1 MSAVATE
8 KNTITADLVSVIE
21 KSITTLPSQTQQRK
35 AALDAFKKAGL
46 PQLKS
51 EEYKFTPITR
61 FLEKGFDV
69 SLGNKESKLNPA
81 PYLIEGLDATVLV
94 FINGVF
100 AAEHSV
106 IKSSGITVST
116 LRDAVLNNNATALK
130 YLGTLADVNADAFT
144 AWNTASWS
152 DGVFIH
158 VPKNTIVEKPI
169 LLYHIHDAQAQ
180 VISHAR
186 NLIHVERSGEVTVL
200 EKFDSAGTSNH
211 FSTTVT
217 EAVIEENAGL
227 NFYSIQ
233 NDAGA
238 RHQVGLIQ
246 VQQANH
252 SRVNTFTFSLDGKL
266 IRNNLHLTL
275 DGEGIESHMYGLY
288 LLGKDTLADNHT
300 VADHRKP
307 NSFSNELYKGIMDGS
322 SRGVFNGKI
331 YVRPD
336 AQKTNAFQANRNIL
350 LTDKATVNTKPQ
362 LEIWADDVKCSHG
375 CTSGQLDEEALF
387 YLQTRGISKET
398 AQAMMLYAF
407 AGEVL
412 DSVKDPVIKKYL
424 DQVISERL
432 HKNF

>member
-8 KNTITADLVSVIE
+8 KNITADLTSVIE
-21 KSITTLPSQTQQRK
+21 KSLTTLPSQTEQRK
-35 AALDAFKKAGL
+35 AALEALKKSGL
-46 PQLKS
+46 PLPKS
-51 EEYKFTPITR
+51 EEYKFTPVTR
-61 FLEKGFDV
+61 FLEKGFDLSV
-69 SLGNKESKLNPA
+69 NNQPSKINPA
-81 PYLIEGLDATVLV
+81 PYFIEGLDASVLV
-94 FINGVF
+94 FINGVY

-116 LRDAVLNNNATALK
+116 LRDAVLNNNPIALK
-130 YLGTLADVNADAFT
+130 YLGTLADVHADAFT

-152 DGVFIH
+152 DGLFVH

-186 NLIHVERSGEVTVL
+186 NLILVERSGEVTVL
-200 EKFDSAGTSNH
+200 EKFDSSGTSNH
-211 FSTTVT
+211 FSTAVT
-217 EAVIEENAGL
+217 EAVVEENAGL

-233 NDAGA
+233 NDSGA

-252 SRVNTFTFSLDGKL
+252 SRANTFTFSLDGKL

-307 NSFSNELYKGIMDGS
+307 NSYSNELYKGIMDGS

-412 DSVKDPVIKKYL
+412 DSVKDPVIKTYL